1 MEPIRERAASPFGA
15 LALAKVEALDGA
27 AVRVSGRG
35 FGRASA
41 RLALSGGSYGPRV
54 GDSVLV
60 GRADDGGLYVVGVV
74 RALREVA
81 SVRASDGTVA
91 AIEDDEGREV
101 LRVRDSSGRLL
112 VEHRPEEGRTVVCA
126 AGDLAFRA
134 GGDLDLTAEGA
145 VRVRAGTDL
154 DLEGRG
160 DVRLAST
167 DVEGNVA
174 SSLSMREGRT
184 QLRTE
189 RLGAELDRADVT
201 VQEANLVV
209 GTLRTVARR
218 VKHEVGLLETR
229 AERIVE
235 KAQESWRETE
245 GLSQT
250 RAGRLRLVARGA
262 LQAIGEET
270 LIKAREGV
278 KIKGEKIYLG

>member
-1 MEPIRERAASPFGA
+1 MEAIRESSTSPFGA

-27 AVRVSGRG
+27 AVQVSGRG

-41 RLALSGGSYGPRV
+41 RLALPGGSYRPRA

-91 AIEDDEGREV
+91 AIEDDDGQEV
-101 LRVRDSSGRLL
+101 LRVRDPDGRLL
-112 VEHRPEEGRTVVCA
+112 VEHRPSEGKSVIHA
-126 AGDLAFRA
+126 AGNLALRTD
-134 GGDLDLTAEGA
+134 GDLDLEAAGA
-145 VRVRAGTDL
+145 IRMRAGTDL
-154 DLEGRG
+154 ELEGRG
-160 DVRLAST
+160 DVRIAST
-167 DVEGNVA
+167 DLEGQEA

-189 RLGAELDRADVT
+189 RLGAELGRADIKL
-201 VQEANLVV
+201 QEANLVV

-218 VKHEVGLLETR
+218 VKQEVGVLETR
-229 AERIVE
+229 AERIIE

-250 RAGRLRLVARGA
+250 RAGRLRLVATDA
-262 LQAIGEET
+262 LQAIGEQV
-270 LIKAREGV
+270 LLKAHEGV
-278 KIKGEKIYLG
+278 KIKGEKIYLA